1 MAEMLAAE
9 LHVADSAG
17 AEHPEA
23 RLDRALERVLPRL
36 EGAFSLVLMDA
47 ERIIGVRDPNGLRP
61 LCLGRLDDGWVLASE
76 SPALDIVGAKFDREV
91 EPGEVVIIG
100 RDGPRSLW
108 PFPAERINPT
118 LCLFEFVYFARPDSQ
133 LYGQSVHHA
142 RVRQGELLAEQA
154 PLPEATPYPDAE
166 GMVMGVPESGVPA
179 AEGYAR
185 ASGIPFGQGLVK
197 NRYIGRTFIAPEP
210 GDAGARRAHEVQ
222 PAPGE
227 HRRPAL
233 VVVDDS
239 VVRGTTQKQLVKM
252 LREAGAL
259 EVHLRLTS
267 PPVRWPCFY
276 GMDFGDTKQ
285 LLAANLDVEG
295 IRTYLG
301 VDTLSYIDLDRLL
314 ASTGA
319 DPDSFCSACFTGD
332 YPLAGPRRAGQGR
345 ARDRRSARHRSGLL
359 PLGQRGDGGGVAA
372 ARRRGAPRRTAD
384 RCRARRPGRD
394 LSAAMGH
401 TYEESGVDIAAG
413 EEAVERI
420 KEKVRSTFRPEVIG
434 DIGGFGGLFSF
445 AGHRYRHPV
454 LVSSTDGVGTKA
466 LIAQATGRFDT
477 IGIDLVAM
485 CVDDLVCQGAEPL
498 FFLDYIAVGKLDP
511 DHIEQLV
518 EGVAEGCRQAGCAL
532 IGGEMAEHPGAMEP
546 GEFDLVGF
554 AVGVVERDQLL
565 SGDAVRP
572 GDVLIGLPS
581 PGLRS
586 NGYSLARRVFF
597 DAAGRGPRRAGLRGR
612 PPQPGRRAARA
623 VGDLQPRPC
632 RRCSGRSTCTPP
644 PTSPAAGS
652 PRTWPGCCPAT
663 STRSS
668 TAAPGSSPGSSP
680 RSSGSGRSPTTRWP
694 RCSTSASA

>member
-1 MAEMLAAE
+1 MGSVSSRPADWDDSPKEACGVFGVHAPGQPVAHLTYLGLYALQHRGQESAGMGVGDGEHITVVKNMGLVSNVFDDRTLAPLTGHLAIGHTRYSTTGSSTWRNAQPVYRSVDDCQFALGHNGNLVNTEKLAAELGALPGTLTSDTDLMAEMLAAE
-9 LHVADSAG
+9 LHVEDSAG

-76 SPALDIVGAKFDREV
+76 SPALDIVGAKFDREI

-108 PFPAERINPT
+108 PFPAERIKPT

-197 NRYIGRTFIAPEP
+197 NRYIGRTFIAPSQEMRALGVRMKFNP
-210 GDAGARRAHEVQ
+210 LRANIAGRR
-222 PAPGE
+222 
-227 HRRPAL
+227 L

-239 VVRGTTQKQLVKM
+239 VVRGTTQKQLVRM

-295 IRTYLG
+295 IRAYLG

-314 ASTGA
+314 TSTGA
-319 DPDSFCSACFTGD
+319 DPDAFCSRLLHRRVPA
-332 YPLAGPRRAGQGR
+332 PGPRRAAQGH
-345 ARDRRSARHRSGLL
+345 ARDRRAARHRPGLV
-359 PLGQRGDGGGVAA
+359 PLGQRGDGRGLAPAG
-372 ARRRGAPRRTAD
+372 RRGAP
-384 RCRARRPGRD
+384 
-394 LSAAMGH
+394 
-401 TYEESGVDIAAG
+401 
-413 EEAVERI
+413 
-420 KEKVRSTFRPEVIG
+420 
-434 DIGGFGGLFSF
+434 
-445 AGHRYRHPV
+445 
-454 LVSSTDGVGTKA
+454 
-466 LIAQATGRFDT
+466 
-477 IGIDLVAM
+477 
-485 CVDDLVCQGAEPL
+485 
-498 FFLDYIAVGKLDP
+498 
-511 DHIEQLV
+511 
-518 EGVAEGCRQAGCAL
+518 
-532 IGGEMAEHPGAMEP
+532 
-546 GEFDLVGF
+546 
-554 AVGVVERDQLL
+554 
-565 SGDAVRP
+565 
-572 GDVLIGLPS
+572 
-581 PGLRS
+581 
-586 NGYSLARRVFF
+586 
-597 DAAGRGPRRAGLRGR
+597 PRRS
-612 PPQPGRRAARA
+612 RRAMP
-623 VGDLQPRPC
+623 G
-632 RRCSGRSTCTPP
+632 
-644 PTSPAAGS
+644 PAA
-652 PRTWPGCCPAT
+652 
-663 STRSS
+663 RS
-668 TAAPGSSPGSSP
+668 
-680 RSSGSGRSPTTRWP
+680 RF
-694 RCSTSASA
+694 